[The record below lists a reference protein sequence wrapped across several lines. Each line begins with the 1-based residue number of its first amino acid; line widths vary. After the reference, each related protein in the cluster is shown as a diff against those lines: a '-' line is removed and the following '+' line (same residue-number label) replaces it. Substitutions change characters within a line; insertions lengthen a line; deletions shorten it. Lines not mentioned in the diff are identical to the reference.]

1 MSDLAARF
9 AEYERQLLVSPA
21 VKRFVVLRQR
31 ARDADGYIRIRIEL
45 SDGGLLEVSEYWIET
60 VEEDMALQEYTY
72 HWQDVSG
79 QLRQRWDNAAH
90 FPDLP
95 GAPQHVHQADG
106 LVAGMVEKPTLHQV
120 LHEIERRIL
129 RT

>member
-21 VKRFVVLRQR
+21 VMRFVILRQR
-31 ARDADGYIRIRIEL
+31 VRDGDGYIRLRIEL
-45 SDGGLLEVSEYWIET
+45 SDESLLEVSEYWAET
-60 VEEDMALQEYTY
+60 VEGILALQEYTY
-72 HWQDVSG
+72 HWQAASG
-79 QLRQRWDNAAH
+79 KLVQRWDNAAH

-95 GAPQHVHQADG
+95 GAPQHIHQADG
-106 LVAGMVEKPTLHQV
+106 LVVGAVEKPALQQV
-120 LHEIERRIL
+120 LNEIERRIL